1 MTITTI
7 SEQEFLALLELQL
20 KSKQQQTTNFLQL
33 EKLTGF
39 AYNSHNVFHSIN
51 MHFPNLKFSDINQ
64 NTKYGFIWGHAY
76 NDANCTALISMLEQ
90 RGVIIL
96 CEDGFIRSYDTWCS
110 STPNKDLLKSCS
122 TIFDTQAYYF
132 DARKI
137 STLEQILNDKNF
149 VVTDKQI
156 AIAKELINFIVSNKL
171 SKYNHQPLTIAKQ
184 IGNQGR
190 KKVLVVDQSY
200 GDFSIKCG
208 LANDSTFKKM
218 LECAQKENP
227 DADIL
232 VKTHP
237 DTMTGKRGGYYSN
250 IKETKNIFKIT
261 FPINPYTLLSLVDK
275 VYVCST
281 QFGFEALM
289 ANKEVHTFGMPF
301 YANWGLTI
309 DDQILSRRT
318 NKRSLEEIFYIFY
331 CLYTHWCNPI
341 TQKPCSINEALHA
354 ILTMRNT
361 IMSGK

>member
-1 MTITTI
+1 MNNIIT
-7 SEQEFLALLELQL
+7 EQEFLTLLELQL
-20 KSKQQQTTNFLQL
+20 KNKQQKATTFLQTT
-33 EKLTGF
+33 KLTGF
-39 AYNSHNVFHSIN
+39 AYNKHNIFHAIN
-51 MHFPNLKFSDINQ
+51 MHFPNLEFAEVNQ
-64 NTKYGFIWGHAY
+64 KTNYGFIWGHAY
-76 NDANCTALISMLEQ
+76 NEANCTALLNTIEQ
-90 RGVIIL
+90 NGTVIL
-96 CEDGFIRSYDTWCS
+96 CEDGFIRSYDTWCGS
-110 STPNKDLLKSCS
+110 SKNKDLLKSCS

-149 VVTDKQI
+149 VVSNEQK
-156 AIAKELINFIVSNKL
+156 AEARKLIDFIVLNKL
-171 SKYNHQPLTIAKQ
+171 SKYNHQPLTCNKQ
-184 IGNQGR
+184 IGNPGKR
-190 KKVLVVDQSY
+190 KVLVVDQSF

-208 LANDSTFKKM
+208 LANGTTFKKM
-218 LECAQKENP
+218 LDKAQAENP

-237 DTMTGKRGGYYSN
+237 DTMTGKRGGYYSTL
-250 IKETKNIFKIT
+250 KETDRVFKIT

-309 DDQILSRRT
+309 DDQILERRS

-341 TQKPCSINEALHA
+341 TQKACSITEALA
-354 ILTMRNT
+354 TILSIRN
-361 IMSGK
+361 IASKEK